1 MYDKK
6 GVSVLTINSRKG
18 KEIFEKVKNN
28 IEYEQINYDDM
39 IKYNP
44 AFVSS
49 ATAHPKKE
57 EFFKRYQ
64 AENLNNLIPTL
75 INEKS
80 LVIRVFRKLLKNL
93 QSKF

>member
-64 AENLNNLIPTL
+64 VENLNNLIPTL

-80 LVIRVFRKLLKNL
+80 LVFKIFRKIFKKIWG
-93 QSKF
+93 KF